1 MVCSTFNLIA
11 LIGFRFHI
19 TSSAEES
26 ESVAAAT
33 KKSQRMSCA
42 VPLFTPF
49 SKASIAI
56 HLMRFQTSLRTGFWM
71 VFVMFQGVNV
81 DYIWLIII
89 TGWMFQFVASSNV
102 GGDCQK
108 KRTQRHNTHFSKI
121 FDHVVFFSPEKWGKK
136 KTWKNGLS
144 TMVLLIIPV
153 DHPWIRESPFDLSKP
168 GGFKASRDRRDASWG
183 VGGDLAVK
191 ENSWPKHTQSPDL
204 AMLKITLQGTITY
217 PTL

>member
-56 HLMRFQTSLRTGFWM
+56 NLMRFQTSLRTGFWM

-121 FDHVVFFSPEKWGKK
+121 FDHVVFFSPEKWGEKK
-136 KTWKNGLS
+136 HGKTACPQWFYGLY
-144 TMVLLIIPV
+144 
-153 DHPWIRESPFDLSKP
+153 PWIILGSESRHLICQNL
-168 GGFKASRDRRDASWG
+168 GVLRRAEIEEMQAEALVETW
-183 VGGDLAVK
+183 L
-191 ENSWPKHTQSPDL
+191 
-204 AMLKITLQGTITY
+204 
-217 PTL
+217 